1 MPCLKK
7 QADGALLLRVH
18 VQPRAAK
25 SAAAGLMGESLKIR
39 LAAPPVDG
47 KANQALVAFVA
58 DLCDLPKRAVSLK
71 SGETS
76 REKTLVLTGA
86 DEAALRRTLA
96 PHLNPDKQ

>member
-1 MPCLKK
+1 MPCLKR
-7 QADGALLLRVH
+7 QADGSLLLRVH

-25 SAAAGLMGESLKIR
+25 SEAAGLMGDSLKIR

-47 KANQALVAFVA
+47 RANQALVAFVA
-58 DLCDLPKRAVSLK
+58 ELCGLSKRAVSLK

-86 DEAALRRTLA
+86 DESDLRRTLA
-96 PHLNPDKQ
+96 PHLDPDKS

>member
-25 SAAAGLMGESLKIR
+25 SEAAGLMGESLKIR

-58 DLCDLPKRAVSLK
+58 DLCGLPKRAVSLK

-76 REKTLVLTGA
+76 REKTLILTGA
-86 DEAALRRTLA
+86 DEAELRRALA
-96 PHLNPDKQ
+96 PHLNPDEQ